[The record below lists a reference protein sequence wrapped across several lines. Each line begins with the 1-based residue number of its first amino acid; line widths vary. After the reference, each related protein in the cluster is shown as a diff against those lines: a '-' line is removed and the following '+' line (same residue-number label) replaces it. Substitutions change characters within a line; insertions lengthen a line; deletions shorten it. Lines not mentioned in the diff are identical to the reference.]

1 MEPVGMVMGFWLASR
16 TGSPWAV
23 WRTPVGEREKAP
35 SRVYRMPLVV
45 WMAKKPW
52 PCEGEVE
59 RIAGGLDLTLA
70 EIESVSAEDAEAVYG
85 LAYLRGGFGILIDT
99 SGEDAAEVVALG
111 AEAGCSCV
119 REVVGRSV
127 ERLCARQEACVCGVE
142 STVHATGLCSWVAEV
157 REVRVRRC

>member
-1 MEPVGMVMGFWLASR
+1 MVMGFWLVSR

-35 SRVYRMPLVV
+35 SRVYRMPLAV

-52 PCEGEVE
+52 PCEGEIE
-59 RIAGGLDLTLA
+59 WIAGGLDLALTEVEA
-70 EIESVSAEDAEAVYG
+70 VSAEDAEAVDG
-85 LAYLRGGFGILIDT
+85 LTYLRGGFRILIDA

-111 AEAGCSCV
+111 AEAGRSRV
-119 REVVGRSV
+119 GQIVGRSV
-127 ERLCARQEACVCGVE
+127 ERLCARQEACICGVE

-157 REVRVRRC
+157 A